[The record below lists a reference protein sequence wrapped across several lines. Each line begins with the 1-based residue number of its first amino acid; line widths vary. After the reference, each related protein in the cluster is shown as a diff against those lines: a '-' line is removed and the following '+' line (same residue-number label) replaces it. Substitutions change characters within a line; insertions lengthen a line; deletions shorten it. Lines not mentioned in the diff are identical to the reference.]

1 MAASKRLTGNNSGV
15 ASRTQLERGHLFPCL
30 VAEVELPVAR
40 KK

>member
-1 MAASKRLTGNNSGV
+1 MAASKRLNGNNSGV
-15 ASRTQLERGHLFPCL
+15 VNRTQLERGHLFTCL